1 MSSLNEVTRSL
12 RHVFREQ
19 VTPNADPARGE
30 LNENLITKVTTCAAQ
45 SIDLIKERIKRLD
58 KAPRS
63 NAVLAIEVIF
73 TASSEAM
80 DTLTVNQRRQYF
92 IDSVRWFGKKVGPEN
107 IAVAQVHRDEQVEH
121 CHLICIAIPA
131 GENSLNCRKL
141 IGGHKNRASELQDEF
156 YEIVAKKYGL
166 TRGKRGSR
174 QTHTSLREH
183 NSLVSQEL
191 PNLRAEKLEL
201 KLECDELEKRIVRGH
216 AILKNLAADIKK
228 ALEEHAQAARYCFT
242 ALKERLQNRWGLIYE
257 GNGIYIKEGEEFIN
271 EEVEKPTQSYSRP
284 SFRR

>member
-19 VTPNADPARGE
+19 VTLNANPARGE

-80 DTLTVNQRRQYF
+80 DILTVNQRRQYF

-121 CHLICIAIPA
+121 CHLICTAIPA

-166 TRGKRGSR
+166 SRGKRGSR

-183 NSLVSQEL
+183 NALVKQEL
-191 PNLRAEKLEL
+191 PKLRAEKLEL
-201 KLECDELEKRIVRGH
+201 KLECYELKKQISRGKSV
-216 AILKNLAADIKK
+216 LETLVLDIKETI
-228 ALEEHAQAARYCFT
+228 EERAQAAKYCVT
-242 ALKERLQNRWGLIYE
+242 ALMKRLKDRFGMVYE
-257 GNGIYIKEGEEFIN
+257 GNDKFTREAEQFIEEIID
-271 EEVEKPTQSYSRP
+271 KPVQSYNRP